1 MLPYLWIYLKYKD
14 INYQNE
20 LKINGVYL
28 KVHSRFVKTC
38 AVQINIGAYT
48 IKIDSLTYLD
58 SFAVEYTTK
67 EIYNKISP
75 QIFIEYRNMI
85 HSLMHGYFCIGFIDF
100 MIQGKSF
107 LDHTNLFSLNE
118 YEKNNI

>member
-1 MLPYLWIYLKYKD
+1 MQI
-14 INYQNE
+14 
-20 LKINGVYL
+20 
-28 KVHSRFVKTC
+28 KV
-38 AVQINIGAYT
+38 GAYT

-58 SFAVEYTTK
+58 SFA
-67 EIYNKISP
+67 IYNKISP